1 MSAYRKLIAAVVGVL
16 VMLAHRYLGIDLA
29 GLEPALIDGAIALLT
44 AIGVW
49 AVPNDPL
56 PEKRTP

>member
-1 MSAYRKLIAAVVGVL
+1 MGAYRKLVAAVIGVL

-29 GLEPALIDGAIALLT
+29 GVEPALVDAAIAALT
-44 AIGVW
+44 ALGVW

-56 PEKRTP
+56 PEKRNP